1 MKPLELIMK
10 AFDTE
15 AGWDLL
21 DNLTV
26 LRLKESRDLFIK
38 ERERLDNIKLNHEL
52 KPHEE
57 QDWTS
62 LVQDIAAINRVLEIY
77 GVKDYDK

>member
-1 MKPLELIMK
+1 MKPLELVMK
-10 AFDTE
+10 AFDSE

-38 ERERLDNIKLNHEL
+38 ERERLDSVKTIREL
-52 KPHEE
+52 KFHEE
-57 QDWTS
+57 ADWEA
-62 LVQDIAAINRVLEIY
+62 LVLDIAAINRVLDIY
-77 GVKDYDK
+77 GVYDD